1 MDRRLIMFFV
11 VSFALMVGY
20 TMLMQKFAPP
30 AEKAPIA
37 QAEKKGGEAGKAE
50 AEKKGEGKKPAEKE
64 NAEKPADQAA
74 AEKKENEPGENGE
87 KKPEEKAAVEA
98 AEPVIPEECLMLGSV
113 DPDSPYRMGV
123 TVTNRGAAVMRIE
136 LSQTNFRDIDIRS
149 GYLGHIITDPKGKVA
164 GCPVQLIGAGSP
176 AEKAGLKVGDVIVSA
191 AGQDVKSIDDLK
203 KILGRTRPDQTIE
216 LGIVRGGKPET
227 LSATLT
233 RYPLEVVRPAYPLEM
248 MPVPEDGPLRMN
260 YDDPFSLLMTMQ
272 QIDDVKIADNTEIA
286 KAIEDAEKEKRL
298 SDIDKAALA
307 EKTNKEN
314 LVREIKGIALRD
326 SVWQKVEADQEHV
339 VFAKKL
345 PKFNLEVRKTYRL
358 AKVPEASMQDANYA
372 AYHLTLK
379 VEVVNLS
386 DKERNVAYRLDGP
399 NGLPTEGYW
408 YANKVSRNWGGAGL
422 RDVVVSFD
430 HGTPTMVSC
439 ATISDL
445 TKTEV
450 WRSQSVT
457 YIGVDAQYFSSVLIP
472 KLKQPLDNWFD
483 ESYAVAVG
491 SIDPLHKN
499 WTNTSFRLIG
509 LPNKIEPRGTFAQE
523 YQLFAGP
530 KKPDI
535 IDQYGLSELVY
546 YGWPIFGMVAKPMTW
561 ILHTFYEVVQNYGIA
576 IILLTVLVR
585 GCMFPLSFKQTLNA
599 QKMALIQ
606 PEMKKISEKY
616 KKDVEARNKAIQE
629 LYRKHNTN
637 PFSGC
642 LVIFI
647 QLPIFLGLYRSL
659 MVDVQL
665 RDAPLISSA
674 VRWCSNLAAPDMLF
688 YWRHY
693 MPEFAFNWLGPYFNI
708 LPVLTIFLFL
718 WQQHKMM
725 PPPTDEQQA
734 MQQKMMKYM
743 MIFMGVMFFKVAS
756 GLCIYFIASSLW
768 GLGERKF
775 LPKKLTAGPAADDS
789 PRKPPSP
796 GSNGDGGRGKRKK
809 DRDRK

>member
-1 MDRRLIMFFV
+1 MERRLIMFFV
-11 VSFALMVGY
+11 VSFAVMVGY
-20 TMLMQKFAPP
+20 TMLMQKLAPP
-30 AEKAPIA
+30 AEKAVVA
-37 QAEKKGGEAGKAE
+37 QAEKKADAGKAE
-50 AEKKGEGKKPAEKE
+50 AEKKDEGKKPAEKG
-64 NAEKPADQAA
+64 NAEKPTDQASAEKQEKPPAGNGEETTEEKPA
-74 AEKKENEPGENGE
+74 AEEP
-87 KKPEEKAAVEA
+87 ASA
-98 AEPVIPEECLMLGSV
+98 EECLMLGSV

-136 LSQTNFRDIDIRS
+136 LSQEDFRDIDIRS
-149 GYLGHIITDPKGKVA
+149 GYLGHIITDPKAKAA
-164 GCPVQLIGAGSP
+164 GCPVQLVGAGTP

-191 AGQDVKSIDDLK
+191 TGQEVKSADDLK

-227 LSATLT
+227 LAATLT

-272 QIDDVKIADNTEIA
+272 QIDDVKIADNTDMA
-286 KAIEDAEKEKRL
+286 KAIEEAEKEKKL
-298 SDIDKAALA
+298 SDTDKAALA
-307 EKTNKEN
+307 EKTNKED
-314 LVREIKGIALRD
+314 LVREIKGVALRD
-326 SVWQKVEADQEHV
+326 SVWRKVEADQEHV

-358 AKVPEASMQDANYA
+358 VKVPAESMQDANYA

-386 DKERNVAYRLDGP
+386 DRERQVAYRLDGP

-430 HGTPTMVSC
+430 RGTPAMFSS
-439 ATISDL
+439 ATISDA
-445 TKTEV
+445 KKPDI
-450 WRSQSVT
+450 WRSQSLT
-457 YIGVDAQYFSSVLIP
+457 YIGVDAQYFSSALIP
-472 KLKQPLDNWFD
+472 TLKEPLDNWFD
-483 ESYAVAVG
+483 ESYYVRVGAV
-491 SIDPLHKN
+491 DPLHTN
-499 WTNTSFRLIG
+499 WTNVSFRLIG
-509 LPNKIEPRGTFAQE
+509 LPNKIQPGGSFAQE

-530 KKPDI
+530 KKPDLLSH
-535 IDQYGLSELVY
+535 YGLDELVY
-546 YGWPIFGMVAKPMTW
+546 YGWPIFGFVATKLTW
-561 ILHTFYEVVQNYGIA
+561 ILHIFYGVVQNYGIA

-585 GCMFPLSFKQTLNA
+585 GCMFPLSFKQTVNA

-606 PEMKKISEKY
+606 PEMKKISEKH

-629 LYRKHNTN
+629 LYRKHNAN

-647 QLPIFLGLYRSL
+647 QLPIFLGLYRAL
-659 MVDVQL
+659 MVDVEL

-688 YWRHY
+688 YWRHF

-708 LPVLTIFLFL
+708 LPILTILLFL

-768 GLGERKF
+768 GLGERQF
-775 LPKKLTAGPAADDS
+775 LPKKKTAEATTDDP
-789 PRKPPSP
+789 PRKTPPP